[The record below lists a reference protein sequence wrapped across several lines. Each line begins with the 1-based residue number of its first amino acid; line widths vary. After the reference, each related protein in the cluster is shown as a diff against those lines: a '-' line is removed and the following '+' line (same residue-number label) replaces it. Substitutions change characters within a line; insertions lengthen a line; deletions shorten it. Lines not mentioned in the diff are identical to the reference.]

1 MLIRVVRARGA
12 AGEHRPRSGR
22 VGAGAAEGDR
32 RRCTRR
38 HTGRVESLH
47 YGIMSSPTALLR
59 RLIDVRPGEVP
70 ALLWASLFYFCVLS
84 AYYVLRP
91 IRDAMGAESG
101 VEKLPWLFTGTLI
114 AMVLVNPPYAALVS
128 KLPRLRF
135 ISITYRFFE
144 ANLLIFF
151 LLLTM
156 ASAAVQA
163 WVGGVF
169 FVWVSVFNLFVVSV
183 FWAFI
188 VDVFSR
194 EQGTRLFGFI
204 AAGATV
210 GAMTGSALT
219 ASLASV
225 VGATPLLLV
234 SIVLIEI
241 AVFAMRRLSG
251 IATTLQTR
259 TGVPQESAP
268 IGGGVLAGVSR
279 ALSSPYLLNVSL
291 YMLLFTITATVLYF
305 QQVDIA
311 SRFFADRAARTG
323 FFARVDLV
331 VNALTLVTQ
340 LFLTSRILKAL
351 GVALTL
357 SILPLLSVVGFAWLG
372 ATPTIAAIVVLQ
384 VLRRAGN
391 FAIARPTREVLFTVL
406 PREDKYKA
414 KSFIDT
420 VVYRLGDQVGA
431 WAYAGLG
438 LLGLTLSGIAFAAVP
453 VSAVWL
459 INAFWLGR
467 RQERLAREGA
477 GEAPVIAP
485 SSRAPV

>member
-1 MLIRVVRARGA
+1 M
-12 AGEHRPRSGR
+12 
-22 VGAGAAEGDR
+22 
-32 RRCTRR
+32 
-38 HTGRVESLH
+38 SLN
-47 YGIMSSPTALLR
+47 YGMPAVSALLR
-59 RLIDVRPGEVP
+59 RLIDVRPGEVS

-84 AYYVLRP
+84 AYYVIRP

-101 VEKLPWLFTGTLI
+101 VENLPWLFTGTLV
-114 AMVLVNPPYAALVS
+114 AMALVNPPYAALVS
-128 KLPRLRF
+128 RLPRLRF
-135 ISITYRFFE
+135 ISVTYRFFQ

-151 LLLTM
+151 VLLSTL
-156 ASAAVQA
+156 SAAMQV

-169 FVWVSVFNLFVVSV
+169 FVWTSVFNLFVVSV

-188 VDVFSR
+188 VDVFTR

-210 GAMTGSALT
+210 GAMTGSAIT
-219 ASLASV
+219 AFLV
-225 VGATPLLLV
+225 EGLGATRLLLV
-234 SIVLIEI
+234 SVVLLEV
-241 AVFAMRRLSG
+241 AVLAMRRLSH
-251 IATTLQTR
+251 IATALQTS
-259 TGVPQESAP
+259 TGATQETAP
-268 IGGGVLAGVSR
+268 IGGGMMAGFSR

-291 YMLLFTITATVLYF
+291 YMLLYTITSTVLYF

-311 SRFFADRAARTG
+311 ATYFADRAARTG

-340 LFLTSRILKAL
+340 VFLTSRIMKAL

-357 SILPLLSVVGFAWLG
+357 SILPALSVIGFAWLG
-372 ATPTIAAIVVLQ
+372 ATPTIIAIVVFQ

-406 PREDKYKA
+406 SREDKYKS

-431 WAYAGLG
+431 WSYAGL
-438 LLGLTLSGIAFAAVP
+438 LALGLTLSGIAFATVP
-453 VSAVWL
+453 IAAIWL
-459 INAFWLGR
+459 ANAFWLGR

-477 GEAPVIAP
+477 GTEAAAP
-485 SSRAPV
+485 AETKAAAY